1 MKTSRLTRREIRR
14 GASDQ
19 RKRSHEA
26 ARTYHEPCCWSEPDY
41 NKVWSRT
48 VSPRVSKSHLRRVSS
63 SCPSE
68 GAWDKEAVRRNPIM
82 QGVEASGMSPYASIG
97 FSRLACPFIFDAFQI
112 FFKRVWQSAR
122 LFDYE
127 GFCFRQ

>member
-1 MKTSRLTRREIRR
+1 M
-14 GASDQ
+14 
-19 RKRSHEA
+19 
-26 ARTYHEPCCWSEPDY
+26 
-41 NKVWSRT
+41 WSRT

-68 GAWDKEAVRRNPIM
+68 GAWDKGAVRRNPIM
-82 QGVEASGMSPYASIG
+82 QGVEASGHETVRKHWATEGELASSRESLLADRGNASWNLINKVWKRAVMNPYASIG
-97 FSRLACPFIFDAFQI
+97 FCRLSCPFIFDAFQI
-112 FFKRVWQSAR
+112 FFRRVWQSAR

>member
-41 NKVWSRT
+41 
-48 VSPRVSKSHLRRVSS
+48 
-63 SCPSE
+63 E
-68 GAWDKEAVRRNPIM
+68 
-82 QGVEASGMSPYASIG
+82 GVEPNGQ
-97 FSRLACPFIFDAFQI
+97 LNND
-112 FFKRVWQSAR
+112 
-122 LFDYE
+122 
-127 GFCFRQ
+127 